1 MTRVELQRRVNA
13 RKQEV
18 EAQQAKYDGIF
29 GKLTSFVKEMRSR
42 SVIYNQLKN
51 LPVWKE
57 LEALIGEKE

>member
-1 MTRVELQRRVNA
+1 MTRVELRRRVNA

-18 EAQQAKYDGIF
+18 ETQQAQYDGMF

-42 SVIYNQLKN
+42 SVIYNLLKN

>member
-13 RKQEV
+13 RKQEM
-18 EAQQAKYDGIF
+18 ETQQAQYDGII
-29 GKLTSFVKEMRSR
+29 GKLTSFVKEMRGR
-42 SVIYNQLKN
+42 SVIYNLLKN